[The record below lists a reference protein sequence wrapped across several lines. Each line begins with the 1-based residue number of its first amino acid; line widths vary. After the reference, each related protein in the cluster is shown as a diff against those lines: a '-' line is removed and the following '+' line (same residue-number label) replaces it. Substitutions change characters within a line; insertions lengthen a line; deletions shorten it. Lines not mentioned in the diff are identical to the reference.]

1 MTIRAYAARER
12 GGKLETFEYDPGEL
26 LGDEVEIDVE
36 WSGLCHS
43 DLSMLENDWGMT
55 AYPFVPGH
63 EVVGRIGAVGSNVTH
78 LSVGQRVGLGWNSR
92 SCLHCEQCLS
102 GNQVLCPRNVGTIVH
117 RHGGFATQ
125 VRCQSVW
132 AIPLPEGVD
141 PSTAGPLFCGGITVF
156 NPLMIN
162 QVSPTAR
169 VGVVGIGGLG
179 HMALAFA
186 NAWGCEVT
194 AFSTSPDK
202 EAEARQLGAHRFLA
216 TRDPKALTS
225 VRGYFDLILVAV
237 NVQIDWDA
245 YVAALAPG
253 GKLHIVGAVASLTTA
268 VTPLIF
274 GEKSI
279 GASPTGSPV
288 PVAKMLEMAGR
299 HGVQPI
305 VERFAMSDVNAAF
318 DRLRSG
324 KARYRIVLEN
334 DFK

>member
-1 MTIRAYAARER
+1 MTIRAYAALSK
-12 GGKLETFEYDPGEL
+12 GGKLEPFEYDPGQL
-26 LGDEVEIDVE
+26 AGDDVEIDVE
-36 WSGLCHS
+36 WCGLCHS
-43 DLSMLENDWGMT
+43 DLSMLENDWGIT

-63 EVVGRIGAVGSNVTH
+63 EVVGRIGAVGPNVTH

-102 GNQVLCPRNVGTIVH
+102 GNQVRCPSNVGTIVH
-117 RHGGFATQ
+117 RHGGFAEK

-132 AIPLPEGVD
+132 AVPLPEGVD

-156 NPLMIN
+156 NPLIIN
-162 QVSPTAR
+162 RISPTAR
-169 VGVVGIGGLG
+169 VAVVGIGGLG
-179 HMALAFA
+179 HMAIAFA
-186 NAWGCEVT
+186 RAWGCEVT

-202 EAEARQLGAHRFLA
+202 EAEARQLGAHHFLA
-216 TRDPKALTS
+216 TRDPQALAS
-225 VRGYFDLILVAV
+225 VAGRFDMILVTI
-237 NVQIDWDA
+237 NVDLDWDA
-245 YVAALAPG
+245 YVTALAPG
-253 GKLHIVGAVASLTTA
+253 GRLHLVGAAPSITA
-268 VTPLIF
+268 TIAPLIF

-305 VERFAMSDVNAAF
+305 VERFAMSDINAAF

-334 DFK
+334 DFR